1 MPIDVAMNQLE
12 ELSLVNYQG
21 KLGCTFYSKDRAEVW
36 VMKDHGSEKHE
47 WSKVTIDMS
56 LPDMLKT
63 LVAGVTLDGEIVI
76 MPKTLDSAQTLL
88 YAYFYNP
95 KENKT
100 RRVEFETNLK
110 GELEVCIFSEPDH
123 MENATSLL
131 GSQSNRKK
139 KKKKKKKSATTTPL
153 TPVSAI
159 SKRTGLYNKIFL
171 CPKKLL
177 VIVFLCVALVLATT
191 FRTWLISL
199 VDSFHY

>member
-139 KKKKKKKSATTTPL
+139 TKKKKKKKKKKSATTT
-153 TPVSAI
+153 VFS
-159 SKRTGLYNKIFL
+159 YNKIFL